1 MISLKYLKLLAAG
14 LVLFSGFATAHVEL
28 YDASPAAGGMLESA
42 PEELFL
48 SFSGDVRIVKLKLT
62 DAKGKGVDFGFKPVV
77 EATDEMRWALPSL
90 AAGKYTVQWTVMG
103 EDGHT
108 FQDSYGF
115 HVHGAH

>member
-1 MISLKYLKLLAAG
+1 MVSLKYLKMLTAG
-14 LVLFSGFATAHVEL
+14 FVLFSGMASAHVEL

-42 PEELFL
+42 PKELYL
-48 SFSGDVRIVKLKLT
+48 SFSGDVRIVRLKLT
-62 DAKGKGVDFGFKPVV
+62 DARGKGVDFGFKPVV

-90 AAGKYTVQWTVMG
+90 AASQYTVQWTVMG
-103 EDGHT
+103 DDGHT